1 MGINDLMSR
10 APVPGLP
17 EPGERVR
24 LRKAFGISGA
34 QLARS
39 IGVSRQ
45 TLHAWERGDKEPTG
59 DNREAYA
66 AILSAWAD
74 TEKQSKRK
82 GKRND

>member
-17 EPGERVR
+17 EPKERAR
-24 LRKAFGISGA
+24 LRRAFGIS
-34 QLARS
+34 QSHLANS
-39 IGVSRQ
+39 IGVSRN
-45 TLHAWERGDKEPTG
+45 TVANWEAGAKEPTG

-66 AILSAWAD
+66 AILTAWAE

-82 GKRND
+82 GK